1 MGQAKYL
8 SVECPNQKRLFTHT
22 SITRTCVSFIVQ
34 LFHSMRPVPGSI
46 PLQVLP
52 VHCSLTTESF
62 SAVPV
67 PGTVQ
72 YEFQLSNKYQVLLY
86 SLFSISM
93 DRYHYKYQVPRRAE
107 HAQSGQP
114 TILVHV
120 LDLLNLLVPGTCALY
135 KTLNPP
141 PLLL

>member
-22 SITRTCVSFIVQ
+22 TGSITRTCVSFIAQ
-34 LFHSMRPVPGSI
+34 LFYSMRPVPGSI
-46 PLQVLP
+46 PVQVLP

-86 SLFSISM
+86 SLFSISI
-93 DRYHYKYQVPRRAE
+93 P
-107 HAQSGQP
+107 
-114 TILVHV
+114 
-120 LDLLNLLVPGTCALY
+120 
-135 KTLNPP
+135 
-141 PLLL
+141 